1 MPANVRM
8 TRKFERTLDELAA
21 FQIEHAPDSNLADLL
36 RFLEETVVPNL
47 ERFPRMG
54 RALMERRVGSVEA
67 ANKVAT
73 ITTHKALYGTDTEL
87 REYLMPQHLVLYAV
101 SGNNVQLLSIRHH
114 RQLSFDV
121 QMMWAAE

>member
-1 MPANVRM
+1 MSANVRL
-8 TRKFERTLDELAA
+8 TRNFERNLDELAV
-21 FQIEHAPDSNLADLL
+21 FQLEHAPDSNLEDLL
-36 RFLEETVVPNL
+36 RLLEETVVPNL

-54 RALMERRVGSVEA
+54 RALLERRVGSVEA
-67 ANKVAT
+67 ANKVSIIA
-73 ITTHKALYGTDTEL
+73 THKALHGTDTEL

-101 SGNNVQLLSIRHH
+101 SGNDVQLLSIRHH